1 MKKEDLVQLQDNL
14 NYMGSILLWYVN
26 NTEEHFKE
34 NDEKI
39 ADLEL
44 LVADLMKNQTEMKAA
59 IDKNDVLIA
68 YLVTKVV
75 NDSQEID
82 LSDLTN

>member
-1 MKKEDLVQLQDNL
+1 VKKEDLVQLQDNL

-39 ADLEL
+39 SDLEL
-44 LVADLMKNQTEMKAA
+44 LVADLMKN
-59 IDKNDVLIA
+59 
-68 YLVTKVV
+68 
-75 NDSQEID
+75 
-82 LSDLTN
+82 